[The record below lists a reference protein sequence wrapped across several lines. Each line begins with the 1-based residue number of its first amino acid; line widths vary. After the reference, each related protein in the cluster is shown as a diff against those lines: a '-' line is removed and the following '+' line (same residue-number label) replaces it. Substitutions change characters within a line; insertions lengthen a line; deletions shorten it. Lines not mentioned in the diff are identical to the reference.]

1 MNGPAEDQLLQAC
14 LKAPKHGLNAKAL
27 ILQAALA
34 GGDDSGD
41 DTRGSEGTRA
51 PKRQRIDPAAEA
63 ATAAA
68 RRGGEYL
75 AAVPAQQRPLVPY
88 LARSKIPRIH
98 RQTVLSKLA
107 GQHLALA
114 AHRQQPPLEPAAAA
128 ADAPLRHGAWEAAL
142 AQELDL
148 FGRCSSAV
156 VYRNLAAR
164 TNATQWQPEQ
174 QPGQQQAAHPPAAQ
188 PEAPTPQQGQEAEA
202 QAAEQRKEAQ
212 QPQQAEQPASDE
224 HPPGQQG
231 AAAAVG
237 QKQAQAS
244 RQLQLEEVDIEW
256 EAALPDSLAEQ
267 SAGPAAAAGSSRGSQ
282 APAAAGAAPSTS
294 RTELGTGKFTPL
306 SAGHPSGTAPKLGGA
321 AEPGGKA
328 ATADAEPAAAPEAGG
343 QPAQSTPQGTAVQ
356 AEAGLSETGVG
367 AAPGS
372 VRQQVE
378 LFIRAEL
385 HPLLRRRHI
394 SQELHDAVA
403 ARSAAKVM
411 QRHGGAAT
419 ADFLVSEAMAIR
431 SLVQQYLKHLQQQE
445 QQQQKQQ

>member
-1 MNGPAEDQLLQAC
+1 MGLRHGGAGTPLAASH
-14 LKAPKHGLNAKAL
+14 APPRRSPLHH
-27 ILQAALA
+27 
-34 GGDDSGD
+34 
-41 DTRGSEGTRA
+41 RF
-51 PKRQRIDPAAEA
+51 AEA
-63 ATAAA
+63 RTCLQIALLGTLRRPFRKASSPALPLPPA
-68 RRGGEYL
+68 R
-75 AAVPAQQRPLVPY
+75 
-88 LARSKIPRIH
+88 
-98 RQTVLSKLA
+98 
-107 GQHLALA
+107 
-114 AHRQQPPLEPAAAA
+114 
-128 ADAPLRHGAWEAAL
+128 RHGAWEAAL

-394 SQELHDAVA
+394 SQELHDAGMQGSAAWHGVSCGCWLLA
-403 ARSAAKVM
+403 LPRPILESMNADLLPSPQCITSGRHVRMTPPPAAPARSPRCACSGCQERRQGDAAPRGR
-411 QRHGGAAT
+411 RHGR
-419 ADFLVSEAMAIR
+419 FSCV
-431 SLVQQYLKHLQQQE
+431 
-445 QQQQKQQ
+445 